1 MALPLQLFFAASL
14 AHEIIFRKILKSLML
29 SQNFDEGLNEFSGEL
44 DAEKLKEFVA
54 KAARPNMFEFSDK
67 VQQSVQLLNDGQM
80 SE

>member
-1 MALPLQLFFAASL
+1 
-14 AHEIIFRKILKSLML
+14 ML

-67 VQQSVQLLNDGQM
+67 VQGTGYRVQGTRYKVQGTGRFKRTQVQIPKDKKNKYFSLK
-80 SE
+80 

>member
-1 MALPLQLFFAASL
+1 
-14 AHEIIFRKILKSLML
+14 ML

-67 VQQSVQLLNDGQM
+67 VQGASKEHKFKSPRTKKTKYFSLK
-80 SE
+80 